1 MLSAVSSVISGAGAE
16 LVVGGHGTMMTIVPM
31 LLVYTVQ
38 VGCLYRCPVQVSCTG
53 VLYTASGPAP
63 SPGDTSAGGTLAH
76 VPTSGHQ
83 WAWSHPPRVTRY
95 SEQHSAAETV

>member
-31 LLVYTVQ
+31 FLVYSV
-38 VGCLYRCPVQVSCTG
+38 YRWGACKG

-83 WAWSHPPRVTRY
+83 WAWPHPPRVTRD
-95 SEQHSAAETV
+95 SVQHSAAETV

>member
-16 LVVGGHGTMMTIVPM
+16 LVVGGHGTMMTIVTNVAG
-31 LLVYTVQ
+31 LLYMYRTRVQ
-38 VGCLYRCPVQVSCTG
+38 VACTG
-53 VLYTASGPAP
+53 VLHTASGPAP

-83 WAWSHPPRVTRY
+83 WAWPHPPC
-95 SEQHSAAETV
+95 H

>member
-16 LVVGGHGTMMTIVPM
+16 LVVGGHGTCTMMTIVPM
-31 LLVYTVQ
+31 LLVYRCT
-38 VGCLYRCPVQVSCTG
+38 GGLYRCPVHCQWSRT
-53 VLYTASGPAP
+53 

-83 WAWSHPPRVTRY
+83 WAWPHPPC
-95 SEQHSAAETV
+95 H

>member
-31 LLVYTVQ
+31 LLVYSVYRWGACTGV
-38 VGCLYRCPVQVSCTG
+38 LYRCPVHCQWSRT
-53 VLYTASGPAP
+53 
-63 SPGDTSAGGTLAH
+63 SPRDTSAGGTLAH

-83 WAWSHPPRVTRY
+83 WAWPHPLRVTRD
-95 SEQHSAAETV
+95 SVQHSAAETV